1 MASDTPPDVGLPP
14 NPVKLCNSVA
24 ALDVS
29 VTTISVPAELTIAL
43 LTSST
48 AKVLV
53 TDCSASIF
61 QVSFDQS
68 TMSVTSCDEPLKM
81 VPKSAPTSVNFP
93 VAASYVCGLSS
104 EPSSTA
110 FGEFA
115 STSTPSKSKGLDCA
129 MSALPEPSTTLPELI
144 ELTCNGL
151 SSTASVS
158 PSRTMYVPVST

>member
-1 MASDTPPDVGLPP
+1 MSLKNPFATAMASDTPPDVGLPP

-43 LTSST
+43 LISST

-68 TMSVTSCDEPLKM
+68 TMSSTRCDEPLKM
-81 VPKSAPTSVNFP
+81 VPRSAPTSVNFP
-93 VAASYVCGLSS
+93 VAAS
-104 EPSSTA
+104 
-110 FGEFA
+110 
-115 STSTPSKSKGLDCA
+115 
-129 MSALPEPSTTLPELI
+129 
-144 ELTCNGL
+144 
-151 SSTASVS
+151 
-158 PSRTMYVPVST
+158 